1 MPDSAQQT
9 HPDELQSDLDLLVEM
24 AREPRRD
31 ADAVRRHLESLKAK
45 LDKFV
50 HERGIHSDGDAAG

>member
-1 MPDSAQQT
+1 MSDAPQKP

-24 AREPRRD
+24 AKEPRRD
-31 ADAVRRHLESLKAK
+31 EQAIRRHLESLKTK

-50 HERGIHSDGDAAG
+50 HDRGSHAGGGSAT